1 MAVQPVAVPWDPE
14 TQKGGGNATSGR
26 MTELTKGI
34 LGGLGSAMSW
44 ACISIL
50 TRSLSDTLGPAS
62 INAIRSTVG
71 GLLVLVV
78 AVASGY
84 WWEIVEMPLWAVLT
98 LWVSITIG
106 LAVGD
111 TVFFH
116 GMRYLGVTRAHTLS
130 MAHPLLTTAV
140 GIGLLG
146 EPVTLLRAAGIL
158 LVLGG
163 LSLIIAGKGE
173 GGAEM
178 AGGRRRGVRLVLVA
192 AATWSLSTILL
203 KGPLQVVSA
212 MAAAAVR
219 SPVGGSILWLTPWT
233 RGAIRK
239 VSTSRPEDLARLTAI
254 CLLSAASALL
264 FTTGVK
270 YGGVAVGTV
279 LSTTSPLFTIPLEI
293 LVLGRR
299 PSRRTVMGAIVTV
312 GGIGL
317 MNL

>member
-1 MAVQPVAVPWDPE
+1 
-14 TQKGGGNATSGR
+14 

-34 LGGLGSAMSW
+34 LGGLGSAATW

-50 TRSLSDTLGPAS
+50 ARSLSDTLGPAS
-62 INAIRSTVG
+62 INAIRSLVG
-71 GLLVLVV
+71 GLLVLMV
-78 AVASGY
+78 AVVSGY
-84 WWEIVEMPLWAVLT
+84 WWEIVEMPLWIVLT
-98 LWVSITIG
+98 LWISITIG
-106 LAVGD
+106 FAVGD

-116 GMRYLGVTRAHTLS
+116 GMKYLGVTRAHTLS

-140 GIGLLG
+140 GVGLLG
-146 EPVTLLRAAGIL
+146 ESVTLLRATGIL

-173 GGAEM
+173 GAGEI
-178 AGGRRRGVRLVLVA
+178 AGGRRRGVRLVLLA
-192 AATWSLSTILL
+192 AATWSLSAVLL

-219 SPVGGSILWLTPWT
+219 SPVGGLVLWLTPWT
-233 RGAIRK
+233 RGAIRT
-239 VSTSRPEDLARLTAI
+239 VATSRPEDLARLGAI
-254 CLLSAASALL
+254 CVLSAASALL

-270 YGGVAVGTV
+270 YSGVAVGVV
-279 LSTTSPLFTIPLEI
+279 LANTSPLFTIPLEI

-299 PSRRTVMGAIVTV
+299 PSRQTVLGAVVTV
-312 GGIGL
+312 AGIGL

>member
-1 MAVQPVAVPWDPE
+1 
-14 TQKGGGNATSGR
+14 

-34 LGGLGSAMSW
+34 LGGLGSAATW

-50 TRSLSDTLGPAS
+50 ARSLSDTLGPAS
-62 INAIRSTVG
+62 INAIRSLVG
-71 GLLVLVV
+71 GLLVLMV
-78 AVASGY
+78 AVVSGY
-84 WWEIVEMPLWAVLT
+84 WWEIVEMPLWIVLT
-98 LWVSITIG
+98 LWISITIG
-106 LAVGD
+106 FAVGD

-116 GMRYLGVTRAHTLS
+116 GMKYLGVTRAHTLS

-146 EPVTLLRAAGIL
+146 ESVTLLRATGIL

-173 GGAEM
+173 GAGEI
-178 AGGRRRGVRLVLVA
+178 AGGRRRGVRLVLLA
-192 AATWSLSTILL
+192 AATWSLSAVLL

-219 SPVGGSILWLTPWT
+219 SPVGGLVLWMTPWT
-233 RGAIRK
+233 RGTIRT
-239 VSTSRPEDLARLTAI
+239 VATSRPEDLARLAAV

-264 FTTGVK
+264 FITGVK
-270 YGGVAVGTV
+270 YSGVAVGVV
-279 LSTTSPLFTIPLEI
+279 LANTSPLFTIPLEI

-299 PSRRTVMGAIVTV
+299 PSRQTVLGAVVTV
-312 GGIGL
+312 AGIGL

>member
-1 MAVQPVAVPWDPE
+1 
-14 TQKGGGNATSGR
+14 

-34 LGGLGSAMSW
+34 LGGLGSAVSW

-50 TRSLSDTLGPAS
+50 VRSLSDTLGPAV
-62 INAIRSTVG
+62 INAIRSLIG
-71 GLLVLVV
+71 GLLVLTV

-84 WWEIVEMPLWAVLT
+84 GDEIIRMPLWAVGT

-116 GMRYLGVTRAHTLS
+116 GMKYLGVTRAHTLS
-130 MAHPLLTTAV
+130 MAHPLLTTMV

-146 EPVTLLRAAGIL
+146 EPVSFLRATGIL

-163 LSLIIAGKGE
+163 LSLIVAGKGE
-173 GGAEM
+173 GAAEVAGA
-178 AGGRRRGVRLVLVA
+178 RRRGVRLVLLA
-192 AATWSLSTILL
+192 AATWSLSSVLL
-203 KGPLQVVSA
+203 KGPLQIVSA

-219 SPVGGSILWLTPWT
+219 SPVGGLVLWLTPWT
-233 RGAIRK
+233 RGAIRT
-239 VSTSRPEDLARLTAI
+239 VATSRPEELARLAVI

-264 FTTGVK
+264 FITGVK

-279 LSTTSPLFTIPLEI
+279 LSATSPLFTIPLEI

-299 PSRRTVMGAIVTV
+299 PSRRTILGAVVTV
-312 GGIGL
+312 AGIGL

>member
-1 MAVQPVAVPWDPE
+1 
-14 TQKGGGNATSGR
+14 

-34 LGGLGSAMSW
+34 LGGLGSAATW

-50 TRSLSDTLGPAS
+50 ARSLSDTLGPAS
-62 INAIRSTVG
+62 INAIRSLVG
-71 GLLVLVV
+71 GLLVLMV
-78 AVASGY
+78 AVVSGY
-84 WWEIVEMPLWAVLT
+84 WWEIVEMPLWIVLT
-98 LWVSITIG
+98 LWISITIG
-106 LAVGD
+106 FAVGD

-116 GMRYLGVTRAHTLS
+116 GMKYLGVTRAHTLS

-146 EPVTLLRAAGIL
+146 ESVTLLRATGIL

-163 LSLIIAGKGE
+163 LSLIIAGEGE
-173 GGAEM
+173 GAGEI
-178 AGGRRRGVRLVLVA
+178 AGGRRRGVRLVLLA
-192 AATWSLSTILL
+192 AATWSLSAVLL

-219 SPVGGSILWLTPWT
+219 SPVGGLVLWMTPWT
-233 RGAIRK
+233 RGAIRT
-239 VSTSRPEDLARLTAI
+239 VATSRPEDLARLSAV

-270 YGGVAVGTV
+270 YSGVAVGVV
-279 LSTTSPLFTIPLEI
+279 LANTSPLFTIPLEI

-299 PSRRTVMGAIVTV
+299 PSRQTVLGAVVTV
-312 GGIGL
+312 AGIGL

>member
-1 MAVQPVAVPWDPE
+1 
-14 TQKGGGNATSGR
+14 
-26 MTELTKGI
+26 MTELMKGI

-50 TRSLSDTLGPAS
+50 ARSLSDTLGPAS

-71 GLLVLVV
+71 GVLVLLV

-84 WWEIVEMPLWAVLT
+84 WWEIVEMPLWVVLT
-98 LWVSITIG
+98 LWISITIG

-116 GMRYLGVTRAHTLS
+116 GMNSLGVTRAHTLS

-146 EPVTLLRAAGIL
+146 ESVTLLRATGIL

-163 LSLIIAGKGE
+163 ISLIVTGKGE
-173 GGAEM
+173 GSAEI
-178 AGGRRRGVRLVLVA
+178 AGGRRRGMRLVLLA
-192 AATWSLSTILL
+192 AGMWTLSTVLL
-203 KGPLQVVSA
+203 KGPLQIVSA

-219 SPVGGSILWLTPWT
+219 SPVGGSVLWLTPWT
-233 RGAIRK
+233 RGTIRT
-239 VSTSRPEDLARLTAI
+239 VATSRPEDLGRLAGI

-264 FTTGVK
+264 FTTGIK

-279 LSTTSPLFTIPLEI
+279 LSNTSPLFTIPLEI
-293 LVLGRR
+293 LVLGRH
-299 PSRRTVMGAIVTV
+299 PSRQTVLGAVVTV

>member
-1 MAVQPVAVPWDPE
+1 
-14 TQKGGGNATSGR
+14 

-34 LGGLGSAMSW
+34 LGGLGSAMTW

-50 TRSLSDTLGPAS
+50 ARSLSDTLGPAS
-62 INAIRSTVG
+62 INAIRSLVG
-71 GLLVLVV
+71 GLLVLMV
-78 AVASGY
+78 AVVSGY
-84 WWEIVEMPLWAVLT
+84 WWEIVEMPLWVVLT
-98 LWVSITIG
+98 LWISITIG
-106 LAVGD
+106 FAVGD

-116 GMRYLGVTRAHTLS
+116 GMKYLGVTRAHTLS

-140 GIGLLG
+140 GVGLLG
-146 EPVTLLRAAGIL
+146 ESVTLLRATGIL

-173 GGAEM
+173 GAGEI
-178 AGGRRRGVRLVLVA
+178 AGGRRRGVRLVLLA
-192 AATWSLSTILL
+192 AATWSLSAVLL

-212 MAAAAVR
+212 VAAAAVR
-219 SPVGGSILWLTPWT
+219 GPVGGLVLWMTPWT
-233 RGAIRK
+233 RGTIRT
-239 VSTSRPEDLARLTAI
+239 VATSRPEDLARLAAV

-270 YGGVAVGTV
+270 YSGVAVGVV
-279 LSTTSPLFTIPLEI
+279 LANTSPLFTIPLEI

-299 PSRRTVMGAIVTV
+299 PSRQTVLGAAVTV
-312 GGIGL
+312 AGIGL